1 MSLLLT
7 GTSLWILMFPRNVEH
22 FINFGFKNTEQ
33 IRNIWS
39 PQFPNTNCDLK
50 LVQPFLY
57 DISGQIQ
64 GKVKK
69 AEHYLFCFTN
79 VMGFHF

>member
-1 MSLLLT
+1 MSQLLT
-7 GTSLWILMFPRNVEH
+7 GTSLWILMFPRNFEH

-39 PQFPNTNCDLK
+39 SQFPNTIWDLK
-50 LVQPFLY
+50 RVQPFLY
-57 DISGQIQ
+57 GISGQIQ

-69 AEHYLFCFTN
+69 AKHYLFL
-79 VMGFHF
+79 FH